1 MMLVQWQ
8 TIVLLLI
15 LCVESTESW
24 FVQPV
29 AHPRVCSSITVMRQ
43 SSAAP
48 ALQRLWPFSSTAS
61 LSDEPSTA
69 HRCWCE
75 ADFDE
80 DEQINMLIITRDSS
94 GALPDSAD
102 LNRLVQQC
110 AAFKRELTVS
120 ATRSDAWTDDLLQL
134 LIANPEYSSQT
145 SVDWLKRDIT
155 HTARQF
161 EASLAR
167 RDSGA
172 AQSGQQQQQQQTY
185 ELIVKLEVID
195 SKTLC
200 PNFHVDKV
208 DRRLICTYV
217 GPGKL
222 YQAQFI
228 SCTGNQYMHCE
239 CVYGTVLGCK
249 SLCSCGAARYRFC
262 QSCRGVASYQLLM
275 TIL

>member
-1 MMLVQWQ
+1 
-8 TIVLLLI
+8 
-15 LCVESTESW
+15 
-24 FVQPV
+24 
-29 AHPRVCSSITVMRQ
+29 
-43 SSAAP
+43 
-48 ALQRLWPFSSTAS
+48 
-61 LSDEPSTA
+61 
-69 HRCWCE
+69 
-75 ADFDE
+75 
-80 DEQINMLIITRDSS
+80 
-94 GALPDSAD
+94 
-102 LNRLVQQC
+102 VQQC

-120 ATRSDAWTDDLLQL
+120 ATRSDAWADDLLQPL
-134 LIANPEYSSQT
+134 AANTEHISS
-145 SVDWLKRDIT
+145 SSFHWLKRDIT

-172 AQSGQQQQQQQTY
+172 AKSEQRQQSY
-185 ELIVKLEVID
+185 ELIVKLEVIE

-222 YQAQFI
+222 CLVQHF
-228 SCTGNQYMHCE
+228 SRKNKENMHCE